1 MMDKNIIREEQ
12 EEVLENTASSIPEN
26 LKSYLQKDEE
36 TLGKIEEVLSDLDRK
51 IETLNQEKI
60 DSEKSFD
67 DRLAE
72 FQEMIAK
79 EKEAAFN
86 EFARRE
92 QDIDAEKARI
102 ENIKLEEQ
110 GNQVNYIDS
119 LKEISDKFGSKI
131 SSIEDAIKAC
141 EDNETLNTALE
152 EEKKKLDNALE
163 NEYNSRK
170 EVLNKVLTEIGF
182 SVEEKVL
189 PKVQEDYFDNNFDP
203 NMEINLDFRTPEE
216 KENDILMN
224 DIPNNIDIYDEN
236 EIVSHEPRP
245 DIINEIY
252 ESEDIMENHVFPYLR
267 SVRD

>member
-1 MMDKNIIREEQ
+1 MMDKNIIKEEQ
-12 EEVLENTASSIPEN
+12 EEVLENTASVIPEEI
-26 LKSYLQKDEE
+26 KGYLEKDEE
-36 TLGKIEEVLSDLDRK
+36 ALGKIEEVLSDLDKRL
-51 IETLNQEKI
+51 EDLNQEKI
-60 DSEKSFD
+60 NSEKSFD

-79 EKEAAFN
+79 EKEAAFD

-131 SSIEDAIKAC
+131 SSIEDAIKTC

-152 EEKKKLDNALE
+152 EEKKKLEKALE
-163 NEYNSRK
+163 TEYNSRK
-170 EVLNKVLTEIGF
+170 EVLNKVLKDIGF

-189 PKVQEDYFDNNFDP
+189 PEFQDNSFESNIDS
-203 NMEINLDFRTPEE
+203 NMEINLDYRTPEE
-216 KENDILMN
+216 KVNDILIN

-245 DIINEIY
+245 EVINEIY